1 MTIRPKMTAV
11 NLFDLSCNETTHVPR
26 HFSQVSEISLKF
38 YKGRI
43 SNLCTFFYI
52 LFVSQKKNLYYLSR
66 EESVQNSCLFRDS
79 LVFPLSF
86 PFSHQRVFRSIER
99 SRISVEISAVL
110 GKCAG
115 RRPCFCMPVDLPQ
128 RGRNRLKGRGVV
140 PLNSPPVNRV

>member
-1 MTIRPKMTAV
+1 MTIRLMTTAV
-11 NLFDLSCNETTHVPR
+11 NLFDLSCNERTHVPW
-26 HFSQVSEISLKF
+26 HFSQVSEISLKL
-38 YKGRI
+38 YKGRV

-66 EESVQNSCLFRDS
+66 KESVENSCLFRDS

-99 SRISVEISAVL
+99 SRISVEISVVL
-110 GKCAG
+110 GKSAG

-128 RGRNRLKGRGVV
+128 RGRNRLKGRGVE